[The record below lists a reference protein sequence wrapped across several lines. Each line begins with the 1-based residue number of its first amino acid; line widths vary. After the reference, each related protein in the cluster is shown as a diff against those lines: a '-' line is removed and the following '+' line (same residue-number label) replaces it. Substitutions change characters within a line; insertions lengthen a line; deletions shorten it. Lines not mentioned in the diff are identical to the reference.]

1 MTDDES
7 SLKANRLFGQLILVT
22 TLIGAFFM
30 AVVVLMTIADV
41 LMRSFFNHP
50 LKGALELCQLFTVPL
65 IWFGVAYTM
74 RVGGH
79 VRMEMLSEAL
89 FKGRRDIYY
98 WIIVRLTL
106 LVIMVLMSIAVFD
119 GTAYSISGAELTDIL
134 YIPVYPFKIVLVV
147 GSVMFVLEIVSELVN
162 DIRSLL
168 RPPQRREG

>member
-79 VRMEMLSEAL
+79 VRMEMVSNAL
-89 FKGRRDIYY
+89 FKGKSDHYY
-98 WIIVRLTL
+98 WIFVRSML
-106 LVIMVLMSIAVFD
+106 LVIMVFMSIAAFD
-119 GTAYSISGAELTDIL
+119 GTAYSISDAELSDIL
-134 YIPVYPFKIVLVV
+134 YIPIYPFKVVLVV
-147 GSVMFVLEIVSELVN
+147 GSIMLLLEISFEIAH
-162 DIRSLL
+162 DIKTLL
-168 RPPQRREG
+168 GSSHKKEE

>member
-7 SLKANRLFGQLILVT
+7 SLKANRFFGQLIFVT

-41 LMRSFFNHP
+41 FMRSFFNHP

-89 FKGRRDIYY
+89 FKGRRGIYY

-106 LVIMVLMSIAVFD
+106 LVIMVLMSIAAFD
-119 GTAYSISGAELTDIL
+119 GAAYSISGAELTDIL
-134 YIPVYPFKIVLVV
+134 DIPVYPFKIVLVA
-147 GSVMFVLEIVSELVN
+147 GSIMFVLEICAEILN
-162 DIRSLL
+162 DINSLL
-168 RPPQRREG
+168 RSSQPKEG

>member
-1 MTDDES
+1 MTDDK
-7 SLKANRLFGQLILVT
+7 SLLKSNGLFGQLMLVST
-22 TLIGAFFM
+22 FIGAFFM

-89 FKGRRDIYY
+89 FKGRSDISY

-106 LVIMVLMSIAVFD
+106 LVIMVLMSIAALD

-134 YIPVYPFKIVLVV
+134 DIPVYPFKIVLLV
-147 GSVMFVLEIVSELVN
+147 GSIMFVLEIFSELVK
-162 DIRSLL
+162 DIKSLL
-168 RPPQRREG
+168 RPPQRREE